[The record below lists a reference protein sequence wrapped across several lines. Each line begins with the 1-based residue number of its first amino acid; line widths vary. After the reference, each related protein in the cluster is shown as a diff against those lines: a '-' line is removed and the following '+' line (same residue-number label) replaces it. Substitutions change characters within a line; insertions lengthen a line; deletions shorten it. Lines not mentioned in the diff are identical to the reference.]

1 MVRDFQVKKPIEG
14 TKLWLVGEGVPVVDM
29 DKDSVF
35 SSNVSWLIQEAL
47 GCSGRAEGQ
56 FEYCDDRAITQECEA
71 LGFGKDDIS
80 IARLSKDELNH
91 LKVVGVNGKR
101 SVMMACLVALYRD
114 PGRHTMNHKAFW
126 KALEEYELDKAWEC
140 ILATVENEQDAWNSY
155 NSGSRYDWSYGNGA
169 SSRQDVLATPWEGH
183 GVTVNV
189 VCNSIPVI
197 DLAPHSIFHGNASW
211 LLQAASGSC
220 SKADGLFEY
229 MQDRDIMAA
238 CSQKLRLSK
247 DELSIARLKAR
258 PELIVVGTTGKRSV
272 MLALCLLLAWDDQ
285 SASNMLENDIQ
296 ECDRTLKDPLS
307 DVLVAM
313 HQRIKGTKDR
323 SWMGSRAAPRE
334 GRGGGGN
341 ASNSYSAND
350 WSRGYKKAAS
360 RRTSATRSPRRSR
373 REKKPKAL
381 NAFDLDE
388 QLESYMAP
396 DQRARD

>member
-14 TKLWLVGEGVPVVDM
+14 TKLWLVGDGVPVVDM

-71 LGFGKDDIS
+71 LGFGKDDVS

-140 ILATVENEQDAWNSY
+140 ILATVENEQDAWNSS

-323 SWMGSRAAPRE
+323 SWMGSRAPRE
-334 GRGGGGN
+334 GRGGGGT

-360 RRTSATRSPRRSR
+360 RRASSTRSPRRSR
-373 REKKPKAL
+373 REKKPKAP